1 MSLKLPGIG
10 QKTEIKLKKLGIES
24 ETDFLYHFPHRYLDF
39 SKITSIAKLRLN
51 ESTTISGQIIHL
63 QNIYTRSGKTLQK
76 IILSDSTGKVE
87 LVWFNQPF
95 LVKNFKIGEK
105 WTFAGSPSLY
115 QGKITIFA
123 PEYGQY
129 HTGKIIPIYPETM
142 GLTSRWF
149 RKNISLNFP
158 RLISATTELLP
169 KSILTKY
176 KLAPLPDSLKQIH
189 FPINQTQLES
199 ARLRLSLNELLSLL
213 ARSYLERQSWASFT
227 PKFILKN
234 YSTTKLIDSLPFEL
248 TPSQLQAWKEIKHD
262 LTSKTK
268 VTNRLLSGDVGS
280 GKTIIALLAS
290 YLTSLNHH
298 QSLILAPTEILAKQH
313 QATFKKYL
321 PKLPLFLLTAK
332 NKITSNL
339 PQNAIII
346 ATHAALFQKEK
357 FIKEVALLVIDE
369 QHKFGVKQRSFLGS
383 KNPPHTLSMT
393 ATPIPRTISLTL
405 LGNLDVST
413 LSCPP
418 QNRPLIKTFLVPEPK
433 IPSCFT
439 WLEKDIALRQ
449 SQAFIVCPFIEESES
464 LATIKSAKKE
474 FEILVKLFPKLKL
487 ALIHG
492 KTKIETRN
500 EILDDFKQNKIN
512 ILVTTP
518 IIEVGIDYPNA
529 TTIIIESADRF
540 GLSQLHQLRG
550 RVGRGELQSYCYL
563 FTESQNDP
571 SLNRLKYLE
580 KTIDGFKIADYDLKT
595 RGPGESFSTLQH
607 GFPSLKIANLSDIKL
622 IALAKKIFS
631 DLITNSPHFDL
642 KKLTQDNKGAA
653 RCAPTILN

>member
-1 MSLKLPGIG
+1 MSLKLPGLG
-10 QKTEIKLKKLGIES
+10 PKTEIKLKKLGIES
-24 ETDFLYHFPHRYLDF
+24 ETELLYHFPHRYLDF
-39 SKITSIAKLRLN
+39 SKITPISQLNFN

-63 QNIYTRSGKTLQK
+63 ENIYTRSGKTLQK
-76 IILSDSTGKVE
+76 IILSDSTGTIE
-87 LVWFNQPF
+87 LIWFNQPF
-95 LVKNFKIGEK
+95 LVKNFKIGET
-105 WTFAGSPSLY
+105 WAFAGFPSLY
-115 QGKITIFA
+115 KGKTTIFA

-129 HTGKIIPIYPETM
+129 HTGKIIPIYPETK

-149 RKNISLNFP
+149 RKNISLNLSK
-158 RLISATTELLP
+158 LISTTSELLP

-176 KLAPLPDSLKQIH
+176 KLSSLDNSLAQIH
-189 FPINQTQLES
+189 FPKDQSELES
-199 ARLRLSLNELLSLL
+199 ARLRLSLDEILSLL

-227 PKFILKN
+227 PKFTLKN
-234 YSTTKLIDSLPFEL
+234 YPTTELINSLPFKL
-248 TPSQLQAWKEIKHD
+248 TPSQLQAWKEIRRD
-262 LTSKTK
+262 LISKTK
-268 VTNRLLSGDVGS
+268 VMNRLLSGDVGS
-280 GKTIIALLAS
+280 GKTIIALLSS
-290 YLTSLNHH
+290 YLVSQNHH

-313 QATFKKYL
+313 YTTFKKFL
-321 PKLPLFLLTAK
+321 PKVPLFLLTAK
-332 NKITSNL
+332 NKINSKL
-339 PQNAIII
+339 PNDAIII

-357 FIKEVALLVIDE
+357 FIDSIALLVIDE

-383 KNPPHTLSMT
+383 QNPPHTLSMT

-405 LGNLDVST
+405 LGNLDIST

-418 QNRPLIKTFLVPEPK
+418 KNRPLTKTFLVPNNK
-433 IPSCFT
+433 IPDCYS
-439 WLEKDIALRQ
+439 WLQQDIILRQ
-449 SQAFIVCPFIEESES
+449 TQAFIVCPFIEESES
-464 LATIKSAKKE
+464 ITSIKSAKKE
-474 FEILVKLFPKLKL
+474 FERLVKLFPKLKL

-492 KTKIETRN
+492 KTEPETRN
-500 EILDDFKQNKIN
+500 KILDDFKHNKIN

-607 GFPSLKIANLSDIKL
+607 GFPSLKIANLSDLKL
-622 IALAKKIFS
+622 INLAKKIFQ
-631 DLITNSPHFDL
+631 DLITKSLDFDL
-642 KKLTQDNKGAA
+642 KKLTNNKN
-653 RCAPTILN
+653 TIQQYYN